1 MEVDF
6 AFLADA
12 AEVTQGKLYV
22 MGGAFDTIWTSNVPI
37 AHPRLSFVM
46 RLLFT
51 PAEVGRKHKVEIN
64 LMDEDGKG
72 IGNKVG
78 GDLEIGQNPNLPKGW
93 RQGFLA
99 VLNFAN
105 LKFEKFGDYSFE
117 IVINNASLKN
127 IPLRIAQRIQLQSSK

>member
-6 AFLADA
+6 VFLADA

-22 MGGAFDTIWTSNVPI
+22 MGGAFDTIWTSNIPV
-37 AHPRLSFVM
+37 AHPRLSLVM

-51 PAEVGRKHKVEIN
+51 PAEVGRKHTVEIN

-72 IGNKVG
+72 IAKVG

-93 RQGFLA
+93 RQGFLT
-99 VLNFAN
+99 VLNFAS

-117 IVINNASLKN
+117 IVVNNFSVKSIA
-127 IPLRIAQRIQLQSSK
+127 LRVAQRVQLQS

>member
-22 MGGAFDTIWTSNVPI
+22 MGGAFDTIWTSNLPVV
-37 AHPRLSFVM
+37 HPRLALVM

-64 LMDEDGKG
+64 FMDEDAKG
-72 IGNKVG
+72 IAKVG

-93 RQGFLA
+93 RQGFLT

-105 LKFEKFGDYSFE
+105 LKFEKFSDYNFE
-117 IVINNASLKN
+117 IVVNNTSLKGV
-127 IPLRIAQRIQLQSSK
+127 PLRVAQRIQLQA